1 MIFVVKNFVRSA
13 WRSRSSWDLFCLD
26 FVFGVVCFLFRFFL
40 CRNVKIS

>member
-26 FVFGVVCFLFRFFL
+26 FFLVL
-40 CRNVKIS
+40 CASCSDFSCVEM